1 MTEAVLATGGNDLA
15 PSLAVPFRA
24 ETLREFQAL
33 YEEHFAALAGYCAG
47 LVGDGHAGTDIAQ
60 EAFTR
65 LFARWRSVHHHRAY
79 VYFVATN
86 LVRHHWRT
94 RRDERLAVREL
105 GARSGAHAPAAD
117 PTIRDLVE
125 RLPDKLRT
133 VVLLHYYA
141 DLPVADI
148 ARLIH
153 RPDGTVK
160 QRLHEARRRLQR
172 AMEEPR

>member
-1 MTEAVLATGGNDLA
+1 VTEAVLAGGRGDLV
-15 PSLAVPFRA
+15 PSIGVPFRA
-24 ETLREFQAL
+24 DTLAAFDAL
-33 YEEHFAALAGYCAG
+33 YAEHFVPLAAYCAG
-47 LVGDGHAGTDIAQ
+47 LVEDANAGTDIAQ

-65 LFARWRSVHHHRAY
+65 LFARWRSVRHHRAY

-94 RRDERLAVREL
+94 RRDERLALIEL
-105 GARSGAHAPAAD
+105 SHAGGVARGSD
-117 PTIRDLVE
+117 PSLRDLVE
-125 RLPDKLRT
+125 RLPGKLRT

-141 DLPVADI
+141 DLPVAEI

-153 RPDGTVK
+153 RPAGTVK

-172 AMEEPR
+172 AMEDSR

>member
-1 MTEAVLATGGNDLA
+1 MTEAVLTGTAELA

-24 ETLREFQAL
+24 ETLHEFQVL
-33 YEEHFAALAGYCAG
+33 YEDQFARLASYCAG
-47 LVGDGHAGTDIAQ
+47 LVDDANAGTDIAQ

-65 LFARWRSVHHHRAY
+65 LFARWRSVTHHRAY
-79 VYFVATN
+79 LYFVATN

-94 RRDERLAVREL
+94 RRDERLVLREL
-105 GARSGAHAPAAD
+105 GARHDDVARGAD
-117 PTIRDLVE
+117 PSVRDLVE
-125 RLPDKLRT
+125 RLPDKFRT

-141 DLPVADI
+141 DLTVDEI

-153 RPDGTVK
+153 RPAGTVK

-172 AMEEPR
+172 ALEDPR